1 MASSEEPLRDLVNVA
16 LHGVQLRLEM
26 MMTNRLRH
34 AANAVLAVFMVLLG
48 YVVNDLESG
57 ITDVHRHGWSTLA
70 VGLVALGAA
79 ARVAALDLLVEP
91 VVVPAEPA
99 ADQGGIA

>member
-34 AANAVLAVFMVLLG
+34 ANAVLAVFMVLLG

-99 ADQGGIA
+99 ADHCGIA